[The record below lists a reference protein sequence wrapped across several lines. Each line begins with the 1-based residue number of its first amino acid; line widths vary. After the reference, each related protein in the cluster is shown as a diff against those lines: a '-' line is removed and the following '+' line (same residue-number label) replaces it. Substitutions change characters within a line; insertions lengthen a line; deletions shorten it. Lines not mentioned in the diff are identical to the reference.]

1 MLAQHA
7 IEATGAQKAQK
18 VVVING
24 TAEVLDLLESVLAAG
39 RYDMVFVESSERA
52 YSQIKRVQPDL
63 VILCVRLDDLG
74 GFQLLTMLKLDPE
87 TAPVPVLTY
96 TTEQDGQ
103 DLDADLIA
111 EAEEESAALLPT
123 QPPLR
128 MN

>member
-7 IEATGAQKAQK
+7 DTTGAHKTQK

-63 VILCVRLDDLG
+63 VILCVRIDDLS
-74 GFQLLTMLKLDPE
+74 GFQLLSMLKLDPE

-96 TTEQDGQ
+96 TTEQEGQ